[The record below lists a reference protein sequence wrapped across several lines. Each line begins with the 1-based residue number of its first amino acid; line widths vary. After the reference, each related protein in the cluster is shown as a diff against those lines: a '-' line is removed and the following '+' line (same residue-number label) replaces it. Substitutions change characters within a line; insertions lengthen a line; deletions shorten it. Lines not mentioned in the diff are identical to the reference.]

1 MLKIILPTIILLPI
15 TLLSPAK
22 FIWTNT
28 TAHSLIIA
36 LISLHWLTP
45 SYYPLK
51 NLTSWTGADQIST
64 PLLVLSCWF
73 LPLIIIASQGHLQ
86 HEPHLRKQIFIS
98 TLIIIQPFI
107 ILAFSSTELI
117 LFYISFEATL
127 IPTLI
132 LITRWGNQPERL
144 SAGIYLL
151 FYTLIS
157 SLPLLISI
165 IYLHSKTGTLHLP
178 ILKLTHP
185 NSTASWTNLLSNLAL
200 LIAFIVKAPLY
211 GLHLWLPKAHVEAPI
226 AGSILLAALLL
237 KLGGY
242 GIIRVTLLIQP
253 VCNYLHFPFLTLALW
268 GALMTSSI
276 CLRQT
281 DLKSLIAY
289 SSVSHIGLVIAASMI
304 QTQWSFSG
312 AIILIISHGLTSSLL
327 FCLAN
332 TNYERTH
339 SRILILT
346 RGLQPLLPLIA
357 TWWLLA
363 NLTNIALPPTTNLM
377 AELTIIIA
385 LFNWS
390 PPTIILTGTATLL
403 TASYT
408 LYILLSTQRGTL
420 PTHIISTP
428 NSNTREHLLIILHI
442 IPILALILKPELISG
457 TPLCKHSLTQTLDC
471 DSKNRSLNLLVCRGV
486 A

>member
-1 MLKIILPTIILLPI
+1 MLKIILPTIMLLPT
-15 TLLSPAK
+15 TLLSPQK
-22 FIWTNT
+22 FLWTNT
-28 TAHSLIIA
+28 TTHSLLIA
-36 LISLHWLTP
+36 TISLQWLLPT
-45 SYYPLK
+45 YYPHK
-51 NLTSWTGADQIST
+51 HLTWWTGIDQISS
-64 PLLVLSCWF
+64 PLLVLSCWL
-73 LPLIIIASQGHLQ
+73 LPLMILASQNHLQ
-86 HEPHLRKQIFIS
+86 HEPLTRKRTFIT
-98 TLIIIQPFI
+98 TLIMIQPFI
-107 ILAFSSTELI
+107 ILAFSATELM

-157 SLPLLISI
+157 SLPLLVTI
-165 IYLHSKTGTLHLP
+165 LHLHTQTGS
-178 ILKLTHP
+178 LHLMALELTHSP
-185 NSTASWTNLLSNLAL
+185 LSNSWTGLLSSLAL
-200 LIAFIVKAPLY
+200 LMAFMVKAPLY

-226 AGSILLAALLL
+226 AGSMLLAALLL

-242 GIIRVTLLIQP
+242 GIMRVTLLMGPLSNQ
-253 VCNYLHFPFLTLALW
+253 LHYPFLTIALW

-289 SSVSHIGLVIAASMI
+289 SSVSHMGLVIAASMI

-312 AIILIISHGLTSSLL
+312 AMILMISHGLTSSML

-339 SRILILT
+339 SRILLLT
-346 RGLQPLLPLIA
+346 RGLQPLLPLMA

-363 NLTNIALPPTTNLM
+363 NLTNMALPPTTNLM
-377 AELTIIIA
+377 AELTIMIS

-390 PPTIILTGTATLL
+390 TFTIILTGAATLL

-408 LYILLSTQRGTL
+408 LFMLLMTQRGTL
-420 PTHIISTP
+420 PTHITSLQ
-428 NSNTREHLLIILHI
+428 NSNTREHLLMTLHL
-442 IPILALILKPELISG
+442 IPMLLLILKPELISG
-457 TPLCKHSLTQTLDC
+457 IPS
-471 DSKNRSLNLLVCRGV
+471 
-486 A
+486 

>member
-1 MLKIILPTIILLPI
+1 MLKIIIPTIMLLPTA
-15 TLLSPAK
+15 LLSPPK
-22 FIWTNT
+22 FLWTNT
-28 TAHSLIIA
+28 TTHALLIA
-36 LISLHWLTP
+36 TLSLHWLLPT
-45 SYYPLK
+45 YYPHK
-51 NLTSWTGADQIST
+51 TLTQWTGIDQISS
-64 PLLVLSCWF
+64 PLLVLCCWL
-73 LPLIIIASQGHLQ
+73 LPLMIMASQNHIQ
-86 HEPHLRKQIFIS
+86 HEPLTRKRIFIT
-98 TLIIIQPFI
+98 TLIMIQPFI
-107 ILAFSSTELI
+107 LLAFSTTELM

-157 SLPLLISI
+157 SLPLLVTI
-165 IYLHSKTGTLHLP
+165 LHLHTQIGTLHLTM
-178 ILKLTHP
+178 LKLAHP
-185 NSTASWTNLLSNLAL
+185 LLTNTWTGILSGLAL
-200 LIAFIVKAPLY
+200 LMAFMVKAPLY

-226 AGSILLAALLL
+226 AGSMLLAALLL

-242 GIIRVTLLIQP
+242 GIMRVTLLMGP
-253 VCNYLHFPFLTLALW
+253 LSNHLHYPFLTLALW

-289 SSVSHIGLVIAASMI
+289 SSVSHMGLVIAASMI
-304 QTQWSFSG
+304 QTHWSFSG
-312 AIILIISHGLTSSLL
+312 AMILMISHGLTSSML

-339 SRILILT
+339 SRILLLT
-346 RGLQPLLPLIA
+346 RGLQPILPLMA

-363 NLTNIALPPTTNLM
+363 NLTNMALPPTTNLM
-377 AELTIIIA
+377 AELTIMVA

-390 PPTIILTGTATLL
+390 AFTIILTGIATLL

-408 LYILLSTQRGTL
+408 LFMLLMTQRGTL
-420 PTHIISTP
+420 PTHITSIQ
-428 NSNTREHLLIILHI
+428 NSNTREHLLMTLHI
-442 IPILALILKPELISG
+442 LPLLLLILKPELISG
-457 TPLCKHSLTQTLDC
+457 IYS
-471 DSKNRSLNLLVCRGV
+471 
-486 A
+486 

>member
-1 MLKIILPTIILLPI
+1 MLKIILPTIMLLP
-15 TLLSPAK
+15 TALLSHQK
-22 FIWTNT
+22 FLWINT
-28 TAHSLIIA
+28 TMHSLLIA
-36 LISLHWLTP
+36 TISLQWLLP
-45 SYYPLK
+45 SYYPYK
-51 NLTSWTGADQIST
+51 NLTQWTGIDQISS
-64 PLLVLSCWF
+64 PLLVLSCWL
-73 LPLIIIASQGHLQ
+73 LPLMIMASQNHLQ
-86 HEPHLRKQIFIS
+86 HEPPTRKRIFIT
-98 TLIIIQPFI
+98 TLVTIQPFI
-107 ILAFSSTELI
+107 ILAFSTTELM

-157 SLPLLISI
+157 SLPLLVTI
-165 IYLHSKTGTLHLP
+165 LHLHTQTGTLHLMM
-178 ILKLTHP
+178 LKLVHP
-185 NSTASWTNLLSNLAL
+185 TLTNSWTDIFSGLAL
-200 LIAFIVKAPLY
+200 LMAFMVKAPLY

-226 AGSILLAALLL
+226 AGSMLLAALLL

-242 GIIRVTLLIQP
+242 GIMRITALLGLLS
-253 VCNYLHFPFLTLALW
+253 NHLHYPFLTLALW

-289 SSVSHIGLVIAASMI
+289 SSVSHMGLVIAACMI
-304 QTQWSFSG
+304 QTHWAFSG
-312 AIILIISHGLTSSLL
+312 AMILMISHGLTSSML

-339 SRILILT
+339 SRILLLT
-346 RGLQPLLPLIA
+346 RGLQPLLPLMA

-363 NLTNIALPPTTNLM
+363 NLTNMALPPTTNLM
-377 AELTIIIA
+377 AELTIMIT

-390 PPTIILTGTATLL
+390 SFTIILTGIATLL

-408 LYILLSTQRGTL
+408 LFILLTTQRGTL
-420 PTHIISTP
+420 PTHITTIQS
-428 NSNTREHLLIILHI
+428 SNTREHLLMALHI
-442 IPILALILKPELISG
+442 IPMLLLILKPELIAGIPS
-457 TPLCKHSLTQTLDC
+457 
-471 DSKNRSLNLLVCRGV
+471 
-486 A
+486 

>member
-1 MLKIILPTIILLPI
+1 MLKIILPTTMLLPVA
-15 TLLSPAK
+15 LLSPPK
-22 FIWTNT
+22 FLWTNT
-28 TAHSLIIA
+28 TAYSLLIA
-36 LISLHWLTP
+36 SISLQWLTP

-51 NLTSWTGADQIST
+51 TLTPWTCTDQISS

-73 LPLIIIASQGHLQ
+73 LPLMILASQGHLQ
-86 HEPHLRKQIFIS
+86 HEPYTRKRMFIS

-107 ILAFSSTELI
+107 ILAFSATELM

-132 LITRWGNQPERL
+132 LITRWGSQPERL

-165 IYLHSKTGTLHLP
+165 LSLHSKTGTLHLP

-185 NSTASWTNLLSNLAL
+185 NLSTSWTTLLATMAL
-200 LIAFIVKAPLY
+200 LVAFMVKAPLY

-226 AGSILLAALLL
+226 AGSMLLAALLL

-242 GIIRVTLLIQP
+242 GIMRVTLLMGP
-253 VCNYLHFPFLTLALW
+253 LSSYLHYPFLTLALW

-289 SSVSHIGLVIAASMI
+289 SSVSHMGLVIAAGMI
-304 QTQWSFSG
+304 QTHWSFSG
-312 AIILIISHGLTSSLL
+312 AMILMISHGFTSSLL

-346 RGLQPLLPLIA
+346 RGLQPLLPLMGL
-357 TWWLLA
+357 WWLLA
-363 NLTNIALPPTTNLM
+363 NLTNMALPPTTNLM
-377 AELTIIIA
+377 AELTIMTA

-390 PPTIILTGTATLL
+390 SPTIILTGTATLL
-403 TASYT
+403 TATYT
-408 LYILLSTQRGTL
+408 LYMLLSTQRGTL
-420 PTHIISTP
+420 PSHITSTL
-428 NSNTREHLLIILHI
+428 NSNTREHLLMTLHI
-442 IPILALILKPELISG
+442 IPMLTLILKPDLVSG
-457 TPLCKHSLTQTLDC
+457 TPL
-471 DSKNRSLNLLVCRGV
+471 
-486 A
+486 

>member
-1 MLKIILPTIILLPI
+1 MLKILLPTIMLLPT
-15 TLLSPAK
+15 TLLSPPK
-22 FIWTNT
+22 FLWTNIT
-28 TAHSLIIA
+28 THSLLIA
-36 LISLHWLTP
+36 ILSLQWLSPT
-45 SYYPLK
+45 YYPYK
-51 NLTSWTGADQIST
+51 NLTQWTGIDQISA
-64 PLLVLSCWF
+64 PLLTLSCWL
-73 LPLIIIASQGHLQ
+73 LPLMIIASQNHLQ
-86 HEPHLRKQIFIS
+86 HEPLTRKRIFIL
-98 TLIIIQPFI
+98 TLTLVQPFI
-107 ILAFSSTELI
+107 ILAFSTTELM

-157 SLPLLISI
+157 SLPLLVAIL
-165 IYLHSKTGTLHLP
+165 YLHTQIGTLHFTL
-178 ILKLTHP
+178 LNLTHP
-185 NSTASWTNLLSNLAL
+185 PLTNSWTNLLLNLAL
-200 LIAFIVKAPLY
+200 LLAFMVKAPLY

-226 AGSILLAALLL
+226 AGSMLLAALLL

-242 GIIRVTLLIQP
+242 GIMRLTLFMNP
-253 VCNYLHFPFLTLALW
+253 SPNNLHYPFLTLALW

-289 SSVSHIGLVIAASMI
+289 SSVSHMGLVIAASMI
-304 QTQWSFSG
+304 QTHWSFSG
-312 AIILIISHGLTSSLL
+312 AMILMISHGLTSSML

-339 SRILILT
+339 SRILLLA
-346 RGLQPLLPLIA
+346 RGLQPILPLMA

-363 NLTNIALPPTTNLM
+363 NLTNMALPPTTNLM
-377 AELTIIIA
+377 AELTIMIA

-390 PPTIILTGTATLL
+390 MFTIILTGTATLL

-408 LYILLSTQRGTL
+408 LFMLLTTQRGML
-420 PTHIISTP
+420 PNHITSIQ
-428 NSNTREHLLIILHI
+428 NSNTREHLLMTLHI
-442 IPILALILKPELISG
+442 IPLLLLILKPELISG
-457 TPLCKHSLTQTLDC
+457 ALS
-471 DSKNRSLNLLVCRGV
+471 
-486 A
+486 

>member
-1 MLKIILPTIILLPI
+1 MLKILLPTIMLLPM
-15 TLLSPAK
+15 TLLSPLK
-22 FIWTNT
+22 LMWTNV
-28 TAHSLIIA
+28 TAHSLLIA
-36 LISLHWLTP
+36 TLSLQWLTP
-45 SYYPLK
+45 TYYPYK
-51 NLTSWTGADQIST
+51 NLTQWTGIDQTSS
-64 PLLVLSCWF
+64 PLLVLSCWL
-73 LPLIIIASQGHLQ
+73 LPLMIMASQNHLY
-86 HEPHLRKQIFIS
+86 HEPPTRKRTFIL
-98 TLIIIQPFI
+98 TLITIQPFI
-107 ILAFSSTELI
+107 ILAFSSTELT

-157 SLPLLISI
+157 SLPLLVAIL
-165 IYLHSKTGTLHLP
+165 YLYNQIGTLHLTM
-178 ILKLTHP
+178 LNLTHP
-185 NSTASWTNLLSNLAL
+185 TLTNSWSNLLLSLAL
-200 LIAFIVKAPLY
+200 LTAFMVKAPLY

-226 AGSILLAALLL
+226 AGSMLLAALLL

-242 GIIRVTLLIQP
+242 GIMRFTTLTSPLP
-253 VCNYLHFPFLTLALW
+253 TNLHYPFLTLALW

-289 SSVSHIGLVIAASMI
+289 SSVSHMGLVIAASMI
-304 QTQWSFSG
+304 QTHWSFSG
-312 AIILIISHGLTSSLL
+312 AMILMISHGLTSSML

-339 SRILILT
+339 SRILLLT
-346 RGLQPLLPLIA
+346 RGLQPLLPLMA

-363 NLTNIALPPTTNLM
+363 NLTNMALPPTTNLM
-377 AELTIIIA
+377 AELTIMIA

-390 PPTIILTGTATLL
+390 ILTIILTGTATLL

-408 LYILLSTQRGTL
+408 LFMLLMTQRGTL
-420 PTHIISTP
+420 PTHITTIQ
-428 NSNTREHLLIILHI
+428 NSNTREHLLMTLHI
-442 IPILALILKPELISG
+442 LPLLLLILKPELISG
-457 TPLCKHSLTQTLDC
+457 IPS
-471 DSKNRSLNLLVCRGV
+471 
-486 A
+486 

>member
-1 MLKIILPTIILLPI
+1 MLKIILPTIMLLPVA
-15 TLLSPAK
+15 LLSPQK
-22 FIWTNT
+22 FLWINT

-36 LISLHWLTP
+36 TLSLQWILP
-45 SYYPLK
+45 SYYPYK
-51 NLTSWTGADQIST
+51 NLTQWSGIDQTSA
-64 PLLVLSCWF
+64 PLMVLSCWL
-73 LPLIIIASQGHLQ
+73 LPLMILASQNHLQ
-86 HEPHLRKQIFIS
+86 HEPPARKRIFTA
-98 TLIIIQPFI
+98 TLIMIQPFI
-107 ILAFSSTELI
+107 ILAFSTTELT

-157 SLPLLISI
+157 SLPLLVAI
-165 IYLHSKTGTLHLP
+165 LHLHTQTGTLHLTMLALNP
-178 ILKLTHP
+178 PLPPTNP
-185 NSTASWTNLLSNLAL
+185 WTNLLSSMAL
-200 LIAFIVKAPLY
+200 LTAFMVKAPLY

-226 AGSILLAALLL
+226 AGSMLLAALLL

-242 GIIRVTLLIQP
+242 GIMRITVLTGPVPDTLL
-253 VCNYLHFPFLTLALW
+253 YPFLALALW

-289 SSVSHIGLVIAASMI
+289 SSVSHMGLVIAACMI
-304 QTQWSFSG
+304 QTHWSFSG
-312 AIILIISHGLTSSLL
+312 AMILMISHGLTSSML

-339 SRILILT
+339 SRILLLA
-346 RGLQPLLPLIA
+346 RGLQPLLPLMA

-363 NLTNIALPPTTNLM
+363 NLTNMALPPTTNLM
-377 AELTIIIA
+377 AELTIMIA

-390 PPTIILTGTATLL
+390 PLTILMTGAATFL

-408 LYILLSTQRGTL
+408 LFMFATTQRGPL
-420 PTHIISTP
+420 PTHITHMQNST
-428 NSNTREHLLIILHI
+428 TREHLLMTLHI
-442 IPILALILKPELISG
+442 IPLLLLILKPSLIS
-457 TPLCKHSLTQTLDC
+457 
-471 DSKNRSLNLLVCRGV
+471 
-486 A
+486 